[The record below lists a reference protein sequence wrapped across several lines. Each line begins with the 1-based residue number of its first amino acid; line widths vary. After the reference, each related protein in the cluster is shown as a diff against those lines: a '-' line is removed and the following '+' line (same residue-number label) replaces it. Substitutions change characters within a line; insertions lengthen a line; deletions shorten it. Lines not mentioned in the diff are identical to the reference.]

1 MKRRIERS
9 FRSIKSGSV
18 ALTVFFL
25 IAFMSGCI
33 LSGAYKF
40 TIDRIDSQSREI
52 DLIQQRA
59 LLPWKIASNKAWYGI
74 KILSIAGLFVFVSYG
89 LYCVLK
95 IVLKWLDMK
104 SRLIKPKD
112 GIFPIINLGNFALYD
127 PNRDNAGAHPLITLS
142 ALDVQKQAALKAE
155 KLTVKQAE
163 KMLPQSEQNM
173 LTQES
178 LPNMIELDKICK
190 SPSLNNLIVG
200 KSQHEVLTASIHDLM
215 HTLAVGASGWGK
227 SIFLLQLI
235 YQLAKAQENL
245 EVCLIDIN
253 GSAFNALQNW
263 NRLRYPVARTTED
276 AIAVL
281 SGVQQE
287 IYRRKDLYEQYP
299 LAHNLQSYN
308 KQSNENLSPIVTI
321 VDEGTNLLNQDDI
334 GNYLRETTQTAR
346 QYGVYLL
353 LAGQNAKHSV
363 IDTQTRDNF
372 STRICFHTSPTS
384 QRVVLGQR
392 AGDVLKRG
400 RAWAQLTG
408 KEVQEIQVPY
418 VSREQVYDAIQQGEP
433 MQSLPVLKDN
443 SEDKLVKEL
452 HEQGLSLNEI
462 QERIYGYTG
471 GSAYRSVK
479 RILT

>member
-1 MKRRIERS
+1 MTKRLKNRIRG
-9 FRSIKSGSV
+9 IKFDVV
-18 ALTVFFL
+18 ALTVLVL
-25 IAFMSGCI
+25 IAFASGCI

-40 TIDRIDSQSREI
+40 TVDRLDSKTREI
-52 DLIQQRA
+52 ELAQQRA
-59 LLPWKIASNKAWYGI
+59 LLPWKIASKKAWEGI
-74 KILSIAGLFVFVSYG
+74 KIFSIVGVFVLMFYAFYRT
-89 LYCVLK
+89 LQVALE
-95 IVLKWLDMK
+95 WFDMK
-104 SRLIKPKD
+104 SRMIKPEN

-127 PNRDNAGAHPLITLS
+127 PNRDNAGAHPLIALS
-142 ALDVQKQAALKAE
+142 ALDVQKQAALKADN
-155 KLTVKQAE
+155 LTVKQTE
-163 KMLPQSEQNM
+163 NTLPQSEQNM

-190 SPSLNNLIVG
+190 NPSLNNLIVG
-200 KSQHEVLTASIHDLM
+200 KSQNEVLTASIHDLM

-235 YQLAKAQENL
+235 YQFAKAQENL

-263 NRLRYPVARTTED
+263 NRLRYPIARTTED
-276 AIAVL
+276 SIAVL

-287 IYRRKDLYEQYP
+287 IYRRKELYEQYP

-308 KQSNENLSPIVTI
+308 KQSNENLSPIVTV

-334 GNYLRETTQTAR
+334 GDYLRETAQTAR

-384 QRVVLGQR
+384 QRVVLGQKV
-392 AGDVLKRG
+392 GNVKNKG

-418 VSREQVYDAIQQGEP
+418 VSREQVYNAIQQGEP
-433 MQSLPVLKDN
+433 MQSLSAPKDN
-443 SEDKLVKEL
+443 SEDKLVREL

-471 GSAYRSVK
+471 GAAYRSVK